1 MNSRK
6 VLTAVSMFNH
16 SAHFHAAYL
25 HAFQESGW
33 IVHVAGGGDTP
44 ALRSADRM
52 ISLPFEKRYLSMKNL
67 KAAGLLHR
75 LMAEEQYD
83 LVITHTTLAAFF
95 TRLAVRGLAVK
106 PRVIVMMHGY
116 LFDDDSSRLL
126 RGMLLLAERYTARDT
141 DLLLTMNQWDYAL
154 AKQYR
159 LGREIRN
166 IPGLG
171 VDYTQFGEL
180 TQTGRAQMRQRL
192 GLSPDSFV
200 LFFAAEFT
208 TRKSQ
213 QVLIRM
219 MKELPER
226 AVLVLAGS
234 GIRKEDCME
243 LTKAEGL
250 DSRVLFPGYVD
261 PTWPWYSMADVAV
274 SSSRLEGMPFNVM
287 EAMHMG
293 LPIVASRV
301 KGNTD
306 LITDEK
312 NGLLVP
318 YGDSHAFAQAV
329 RRLIDSPELC
339 RRLGAQARADSEK
352 YAIERILP
360 GVMELYLADTEKR
373 QL

>member
-1 MNSRK
+1 MSKRK
-6 VLTAVSMFNH
+6 VLITASMFSH
-16 SAHFHAAYL
+16 VAHFHTAYL
-25 HAFQESGW
+25 RAFQESGW
-33 IVHVAGGGDTP
+33 IVHVAGGGD
-44 ALRSADRM
+44 AVSLEFADRV
-52 ISLPFEKRYLSMKNL
+52 ISLPFEKRYLSVKNL
-67 KAAGLLHR
+67 KAVGVLHR

-83 LVITHTTLAAFF
+83 LVITHTTLAAFY
-95 TRLAVRGLAVK
+95 TRLAVRGLAEK
-106 PRVIVMMHGY
+106 PKVIVMMHGY
-116 LFDDDSSRLL
+116 LFDDDSSRLM
-126 RGMLLLAERYTARDT
+126 RSILLLAERYTARDT

-154 AKQYR
+154 AKRYR
-159 LGREIRN
+159 LGKEIRN

-180 TQTGRAQMRQRL
+180 TQAGKEEMRQRL
-192 GLSPDSFV
+192 GLSTDSFV

-219 MKELPER
+219 MKDLPER

-234 GIRKEDCME
+234 GARKEECIQ
-243 LTKAEGL
+243 LAKAEGL

-261 PTWPWYSMADVAV
+261 PTWPWYSMANVAV

-287 EAMHMG
+287 EAMRMG

-339 RRLGAQARADSEK
+339 RRLGSQAKADSGQ

-360 GVMELYLADTEKR
+360 GVMELYLADTKK
-373 QL
+373 L